1 MTNDKRLDQATA
13 TAIEIQRK
21 GDLGYAQILAKITEG
36 NFRYAIHRGRWMM
49 YNNAYWQ
56 EIADQQMALAASN
69 LLFKHFYIAGNN
81 ATDDNIRSQCV
92 KEMYA
97 VCRTANVKQI
107 LYMYAGWPGVA
118 TRSEEWDR
126 DPWTLNVLNGTL
138 DLKTCQL
145 RPHNKDDLLT
155 KIAPVVYDPNAD
167 CPRWRAHIE
176 LVLPDPDVRRQVQR
190 DLGKALV
197 GAVLDESLPIWYGE
211 GANGKTTTYRVI
223 MSLLGDYARRAAPDL
238 LIQTKHDRHP
248 TEIADLVGSRVVFSV
263 EVDQAKKL
271 AEALVKDL
279 TGGDRKKA
287 RFMRQDFFE
296 FEQTFSIFLV
306 CNHKPIITGSD
317 HAIWRRI
324 KLVPWTVTIPP
335 EARRPQDQV
344 IEELMSEASG
354 ILNWLIEGLMDWQRD
369 MLWVAEAVKAATEAY
384 RAEQDVLRPFID
396 ECCRLCPHCT
406 VSVKELYEAY
416 ISWTAKAGEI
426 PVDKRQFSR
435 SLEARGISKRRGNYG
450 IWHYQ
455 GITLIRNDTNFPDKP
470 IRSEHLD
477 NVENTY
483 HYVSSSPASDSS
495 GEPDTR
501 FEPAPATE
509 AHKSV
514 FDQEIEIDL
523 QYVQQ
528 DDAGGDFTTCINI
541 PEKSAA
547 LQNRDASTSSSE
559 TSDKSAAKLMINDT
573 RNQHQEALE
582 ELSDLHKFLYKLLG
596 ERGRASASELA
607 RATGH
612 GIKQVRKALQELQE
626 RDLVIRERS
635 SEPYGPDTWRVNAL

>member
-21 GDLGYAQILAKITEG
+21 GDLGYAQILAKITDG

-296 FEQTFSIFLV
+296 FDQTFSIFLV

-335 EARRPQDQV
+335 DARRPQDQV

-369 MLWVAEAVKAATEAY
+369 MLWVAEAVKVATEAY

-477 NVENTY
+477 NAENTY

-509 AHKSV
+509 AREDS
-514 FDQEIEIDL
+514 
-523 QYVQQ
+523 
-528 DDAGGDFTTCINI
+528 TTCVNI
-541 PEKSAA
+541 PEKTEEPK
-547 LQNRDASTSSSE
+547 NRDASAPSSE
-559 TSDKSAAKLMINDT
+559 TTDRSASKLMINDT

-582 ELSDLHKFLYKLLG
+582 ELSDLHKFLYKLIN
-596 ERGRASASELA
+596 EKGRASASELA
-607 RATGH
+607 RATGQ
-612 GIKQVRKALQELQE
+612 GIKEVRRALRELQE

>member
-1 MTNDKRLDQATA
+1 MTNDERLEQTTA

-138 DLKTCQL
+138 DLKTGQL

-211 GANGKTTTYRVI
+211 GANGKTTTYRVV
-223 MSLLGDYARRAAPDL
+223 MSILGDYARRAAPDL
-238 LIQTKHDRHP
+238 LIQTKYDRHP

-271 AEALVKDL
+271 AEALVKDM

-384 RAEQDVLRPFID
+384 RAEQDVLRPFLD
-396 ECCRLCPHCT
+396 ECCKLCPHCT

-426 PVDKRQFSR
+426 PVGKRQFSR

-501 FEPAPATE
+501 FEPAPASE

-528 DDAGGDFTTCINI
+528 DDAREDSTRGGNI
-541 PEKSAA
+541 CEAPAE
-547 LQNRDASTSSSE
+547 LQNRDALTSSSE
-559 TSDKSAAKLMINDT
+559 TTDKSAAKLMINDT
-573 RNQHQEALE
+573 QNQHQEALE
-582 ELSDLHKFLYKLLG
+582 ELSDLHEFLYKLLG

-607 RATGH
+607 RATGQS
-612 GIKQVRKALQELQE
+612 IQQVRRALRELTE

-635 SEPYGPDTWRVNAL
+635 SEPYAPDMWRVNAL